1 MTIIEAIT
9 AADSL
14 KANLIPQELKI
25 AWLSTLDRR
34 FKAEVID
41 THEGADEQV
50 AIEEYINGNVEAYE
64 KAVEE
69 YAKINEVTIEE
80 ARENVE
86 FHEISYKEA
95 KEHIRTTRN
104 DIFFN
109 GYDGYTPLNVELLI
123 KAPYDAVYVSWLEAK
138 IDYTHN
144 DYQRYANTSEVF
156 DNDYRAAIN
165 AYNRAHRSK
174 RIKVKYF

>member
-1 MTIIEAIT
+1 MKMTIIEAIT

-25 AWLSTLDRR
+25 AWLSTLDGR

-41 THEGADEQV
+41 THEGGE
-50 AIEEYINGNVEAYE
+50 
-64 KAVEE
+64 
-69 YAKINEVTIEE
+69 
-80 ARENVE
+80 
-86 FHEISYKEA
+86 
-95 KEHIRTTRN
+95 
-104 DIFFN
+104 DIVFS
-109 GYDGYTPLNVELLI
+109 GYGANTPLNVELLI